1 MHAITGLLKMFLRE
15 VPSIL
20 THELHMHFLAVTG
33 ELSVSMMRISRW
45 IPLTSILSDLWQTE
59 ARIQELTRLVNLLP
73 IENYTLLR
81 ALVGHIILI
90 CSHADE
96 NRMGVKNIGIVFAP
110 SLCKRSHLVPWT
122 FRRLT
127 RMLVL

>member
-1 MHAITGLLKMFLRE
+1 LHAITGLLKMFLRE

-20 THELHMHFLAVTG
+20 THELHMHFLGVTG
-33 ELSVSMMRISRW
+33 EPSFPRSCAENVSLTWISV
-45 IPLTSILSDLWQTE
+45 DLWQTE

-110 SLCKRSHLVPWT
+110 SLCERIVVM
-122 FRRLT
+122 LT
-127 RMLVL
+127 PCMH

>member
-1 MHAITGLLKMFLRE
+1 
-15 VPSIL
+15 
-20 THELHMHFLAVTG
+20 
-33 ELSVSMMRISRW
+33 
-45 IPLTSILSDLWQTE
+45 
-59 ARIQELTRLVNLLP
+59 LTRLVNLLP

-110 SLCKRSHLVPWT
+110 SLCE
-122 FRRLT
+122 
-127 RMLVL
+127 